1 MRISDWSSDVCS
13 SDLAALDHLAALG
26 IDRIE
31 THGVGLAHRL
41 HAGAEQLG
49 LRCATP
55 PGNRAPIVAIA
66 LPGPEDAAKAA
77 FAAAGVEATV
87 RAGHV
92 RLACAIF
99 NTDADVDRAIEV
111 LGRLVRA

>member
-1 MRISDWSSDVCS
+1 MHVDGDRETGFAVDPMARRFDYWSSAFGEVVV
-13 SDLAALDHLAALG
+13 LDAVLCHLAALG

-77 FAAAGVEATV
+77 FAEIG
-87 RAGHV
+87 RASCRERV
-92 RLACAIF
+92 AQY
-99 NTDADVDRAIEV
+99 V
-111 LGRLVRA
+111 